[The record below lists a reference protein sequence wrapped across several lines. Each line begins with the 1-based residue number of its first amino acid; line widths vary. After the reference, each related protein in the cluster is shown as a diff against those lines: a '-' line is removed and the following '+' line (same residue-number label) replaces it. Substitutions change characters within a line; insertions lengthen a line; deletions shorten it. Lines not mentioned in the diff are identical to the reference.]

1 MFLVT
6 NRTGPTDH
14 VMPSP
19 QKLQQWRAFV
29 MCPCLSEFGTRDDT
43 PSTSTGL
50 GSESSLNWICFPLK
64 QEQTERLRRKLDAV
78 HLGMWQALVLEHKE
92 KAFLLIISC
101 TFNFYI
107 FGFVFFL
114 FCYFL
119 FILPYISSSFSL
131 LVSFVPH
138 SFLHFYK
145 GLMGCWWLTF

>member
-92 KAFLLIISC
+92 KAFLLIICC

-107 FGFVFFL
+107 FGVFFCFVTFSL
-114 FCYFL
+114 FFHISLPLFL
-119 FILPYISSSFSL
+119 FLFLSYLTHSCISTR
-131 LVSFVPH
+131 VSWAA
-138 SFLHFYK
+138 
-145 GLMGCWWLTF
+145 GG